1 MAASKIPFGKA
12 FRILEK
18 HYKTIPLEVYEGDP
32 FKTLVSTLLSA
43 RTRDET
49 TFDVCER
56 LFGSA
61 KNFHQIA
68 NLPESHIAKLIFPV
82 GFYRMKAK
90 NLKKTAEILTKQFG
104 GEVPSNISDLKKL
117 PGVGQKTA
125 NLILARAYGQNAIS
139 VDTHVHKISNLLGWV
154 NTKTPEQTE
163 RELMKIVPRR
173 YWREI
178 NRLLVSLGRQ
188 KRSRKK
194 LMEFLKGNGLLSPNP
209 LLPEALLTFDINPQL
224 THFPTIV
231 DQPVHG

>member
-1 MAASKIPFGKA
+1 MAASKIPFGKV

-49 TFDVCER
+49 TYQVCER
-56 LFGSA
+56 LFGPA

-68 NLPESHIAKLIFPV
+68 NLPESQIAKLIFPV
-82 GFYRMKAK
+82 GFYRVKAK
-90 NLKKTAEILTKQFG
+90 NLKKTAEILVKQCAG
-104 GEVPSNISDLKKL
+104 KVPNTIGKLTKL
-117 PGVGQKTA
+117 PGVGRKTA
-125 NLILARAYGQNAIS
+125 NLVLSRAYGQNAIS

-163 RELMKIVPRR
+163 RELTKILPRR

-188 KRSRKK
+188 FRSRKK
-194 LMEFLKGNGLLSPNP
+194 LMEFLKENGLLSPNP
-209 LLPEALLTFDINPQL
+209 A
-224 THFPTIV
+224 
-231 DQPVHG
+231 